1 MIQPLLFLL
10 LFINSIIIVQQSIF
24 YKALLCNILTYE
36 WLFFKGKGIA
46 SRRSDT
52 ILLELSE
59 YMLKT
64 SKVYLTSKEIE
75 SVIKTT
81 ANDE

>member
-10 LFINSIIIVQQSIF
+10 LFIYSVIIVQQSIF
-24 YKALLCNILTYE
+24 HKMLFCNIPIYE
-36 WLFFKGKGIA
+36 LFFFKGKGIA
-46 SRRSDT
+46 SGRSDT

-75 SVIKTT
+75 SVIK
-81 ANDE
+81 NYNK